1 MFVFFSS
8 SFYLTYLQWTE
19 ASDDGVEVVKAV
31 VPEDQDKRDDNT
43 DQVALET
50 VEQEHYQHPPPQLS
64 QGKLLYLIVNVRKI
78 IFHFICNAFPF
89 V

>member
-1 MFVFFSS
+1 MCLFLFF
-8 SFYLTYLQWTE
+8 FYLTYLQWTE

-64 QGKLLYLIVNVRKI
+64 QGKLFY
-78 IFHFICNAFPF
+78 FDC
-89 V
+89 

>member
-1 MFVFFSS
+1 M
-8 SFYLTYLQWTE
+8 
-19 ASDDGVEVVKAV
+19 EVVKAV

-64 QGKLLYLIVNVRKI
+64 QGKLFVFIIDVRNI
-78 IFHFICNAFPF
+78 IFYFL
-89 V
+89 